1 MADEA
6 EDDVLELTEDQQID
20 GDETDKAKLEPDGK
34 GEDEF
39 DVSFG
44 DEAAPASES
53 DTPLIKHLRSQ
64 LREKSKELEEA
75 RKSAPQPQKIE
86 VGPKPTLAGC
96 DYDEEAY
103 EQARDEWDERKRQA
117 ERAETEGQKVQRQA
131 QEAWQRDYEGYQQKR
146 AALTFPDV
154 EEVEAVATASLD
166 QVQQAVIVRAADNP
180 AQLLYALG
188 KHPAKLSELSAIT
201 DPLKLAVAVA
211 KLEGAL
217 KVTQRRKAPDPEHI
231 ERGSAPV
238 SKGRDATLERLEK
251 KAAQT
256 GERTELIAYRR
267 QQASKG
273 K

>member
-6 EDDVLELTEDQQID
+6 EDDVLESTEEIEVDQER
-20 GDETDKAKLEPDGK
+20 DEAELEPDGE

-39 DVSFG
+39 EVSFG

-53 DTPLIKHLRSQ
+53 ETGLVKHLRNQ
-64 LREKSKELEEA
+64 LREKSKELEQV
-75 RKSAPQPQKIE
+75 RKATPSPQKIE
-86 VGPKPTLAGC
+86 VGDKPTLAGC
-96 DYDEEAY
+96 EYDEERY
-103 EQARDEWDERKRQA
+103 EADLDAWKERKA
-117 ERAETEGQKVQRQA
+117 ASERAETEGQKVQRQA

-146 AALTFPDV
+146 SALTFPDV
-154 EEVEAVATASLD
+154 DEVEAVATASLNE
-166 QVQQAVIVRAADNP
+166 VQQAVIVRAADNP

-188 KHPAKLSELSAIT
+188 KHPAKLGELSAIT

-238 SKGRDATLERLEK
+238 SKGKDATLERLEK
-251 KAAQT
+251 EAART
-256 GERTELIAYRR
+256 GDRTKVIAYKK
-267 QQASKG
+267 QQNSQDK
-273 K
+273 